1 MTLNDKAFEV
11 AGKMNKPRPFQL
23 GDPVIHK
30 STGLCGIVESIERIG
45 NTDGQMLTVALL
57 NGKHIR
63 GLRREE
69 FGLHH
74 PGAEQVR
81 AQRSGQTE
89 PQWVKPTP
97 ANPQP
102 ITVDGTA
109 VWECVGPISTRSIL
123 DELS

>member
-57 NGKHIR
+57 SGKYIR

-74 PGAEQVR
+74 PSGAQVR
-81 AQRSGQTE
+81 EQSRGMGTTAATTDVGE
-89 PQWVKPTP
+89 DVI
-97 ANPQP
+97 
-102 ITVDGTA
+102 ITRI
-109 VWECVGPISTRSIL
+109 EGPISTRSIL